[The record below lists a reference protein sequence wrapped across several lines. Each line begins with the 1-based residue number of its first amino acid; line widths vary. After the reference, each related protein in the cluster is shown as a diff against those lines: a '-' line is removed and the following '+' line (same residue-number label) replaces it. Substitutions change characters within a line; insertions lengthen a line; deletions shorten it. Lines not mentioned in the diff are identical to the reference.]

1 MITSE
6 KGKRRGFT
14 IALIGP
20 DGSGKTTLAEQL
32 QRNLPFP
39 VRYVYMGESVASSN
53 FALPTTRLV
62 AYVKKKLGLY
72 AVPEHVDPAT
82 LPEPPRRRGAWIRA
96 PLRFANRTAEEWY
109 RQYVTWSYTRKGEV
123 VLFDRHFVF
132 EYEPGSGGKD
142 EGFWDRL
149 HNRLIDAFF
158 PRPDLTICL
167 DAPADVLFA
176 RCHEYSIPYLAKR
189 RESFLRQRNRVENF
203 VTVDVT
209 EPADIVE
216 REAIRE
222 ILSFAEKR
230 WQHESS

>member
-1 MITSE
+1 VMTGE
-6 KGKRRGFT
+6 KSKRRGFT

-20 DGSGKTTLAEQL
+20 DGAGKTTLAEKL

-39 VRYVYMGESVASSN
+39 IRYLYMGESIESSN
-53 FALPTTRLV
+53 LALPTSRFI

-72 AVPEHVDPAT
+72 GVPQHVDPAT
-82 LPEPPRRRGAWIRA
+82 LPEAPRRKGAWIRA
-96 PLRFANRTAEEWY
+96 PLRFANRSAEEWY
-109 RQYVTWSYTRKGEV
+109 RQYVTWSYTRKGDV

-132 EYEPGSGGKD
+132 EYEPGAGAEDKGL
-142 EGFWDRL
+142 WDRL
-149 HNRLIDAFF
+149 HDWCIDRFF

-167 DAPADVLFA
+167 DAPAEVLFA
-176 RCHEYSIPYLAKR
+176 RCHEYSVPYLAKR
-189 RESFLRQRNRVENF
+189 RESFLRQRNRVDNF

-209 EPADIVE
+209 ESAEIVE

-230 WQHESS
+230 WQCESS